1 MNVIVMNDC
10 ASVVMNRRTCVC

>member
-10 ASVVMNRRTCVC
+10 ASIVMNRRTCVC